1 MGERHPGWRTIMDK
15 EVQIRGRLSL
25 AMFASL
31 NLILKKLGC
40 FETPR
45 EMQHLEQ
52 VGVRQR
58 KGSDLCSVCHFVLV
72 TACVCA
78 HASQVDV

>member
-1 MGERHPGWRTIMDK
+1 
-15 EVQIRGRLSL
+15 
-25 AMFASL
+25 MFASL
-31 NLILKKLGC
+31 NLILQKLGC
-40 FETPR
+40 FEIPR

-58 KGSDLCSVCHFVLV
+58 KGPDLCSVRHFVLV

-78 HASQVDV
+78 HASQVDA

>member
-1 MGERHPGWRTIMDK
+1 
-15 EVQIRGRLSL
+15 
-25 AMFASL
+25 MFASL
-31 NLILKKLGC
+31 NLILQKLGR
-40 FETPR
+40 FEIPR

-58 KGSDLCSVCHFVLV
+58 KGSDLCSVRHFALV

-78 HASQVDV
+78 HASQVDA